1 MNLPTLQDLFQIA
14 EQNGIVIDLFPITG
28 AALAID
34 LDGEFF
40 IAVNPKISPQEM
52 REAIAHELGHCFTR
66 GFYSIKTP
74 YRTIGYI
81 EATANQ
87 WAYKKLLP
95 IEWVQEQIAKGL
107 VYYWEFAEE
116 SGLSEE
122 FVIKAFEYYSMIGL
136 LKG

>member
-14 EQNGIVIDLFPITG
+14 EQNGIVIDYFPIKGT
-28 AALAID
+28 ALAID
-34 LDGEFF
+34 LNGEYF
-40 IAVNPKISPQEM
+40 IAVNPNLTAQKM

-66 GFYSIKTP
+66 GFYSICTP
-74 YRTIGYI
+74 HRTIGYI

-95 IEWVQEQIAKGL
+95 IEWVKEHIKKGF

-122 FVIKAFEYYSMIGL
+122 FVIKAFEYYALTGL
-136 LKG
+136 L